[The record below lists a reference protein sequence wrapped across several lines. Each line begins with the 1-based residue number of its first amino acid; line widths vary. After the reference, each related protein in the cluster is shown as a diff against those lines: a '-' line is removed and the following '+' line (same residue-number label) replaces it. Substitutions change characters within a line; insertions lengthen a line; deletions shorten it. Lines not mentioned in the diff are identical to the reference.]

1 MTKAQWIKL
10 KAADGVEISA
20 YEVLPDGPA
29 RGGLVVIQEIF
40 GVNGHI
46 RRVAESYA
54 ADGFHVIA
62 PAIFDRAEPGFEVG
76 YDDAGRSRGIALMQ
90 KVSATDSMQD
100 IAAAVDLLK
109 KEGKVGI
116 IGYCLGGTYA
126 WLAASQLPVDAAVVY
141 YGGGIGRYSDRKPD
155 VPVQGHFGL
164 LDTHIPQSDL
174 AKVRVYPNVELFT
187 YQADHGFNCDER
199 SSYEPASASQAR
211 ERALGFLHAEIG

>member
-1 MTKAQWIKL
+1 MTKSQWIKL
-10 KAADGVEISA
+10 KAADGVDISA

-46 RRVAESYA
+46 RRVADSYA
-54 ADGFHVIA
+54 ADGYHVIA

-76 YDDAGRSRGIALMQ
+76 YDDEGRTRGIALMQ
-90 KVSATDSMQD
+90 KVSGSDSMLD
-100 IAAAVDLLK
+100 IAAAVELLK

-116 IGYCLGGTYA
+116 VGYCLGGTYA

-141 YGGGIGRYSDRKPD
+141 YGGGIGRYSDRKPA

-164 LDTHIPQSDL
+164 LDSHIPQSDL
-174 AKVRVYPNVELFT
+174 DKVRIYPNVELFT
-187 YQADHGFNCDER
+187 YQAGHGFNCDER
-199 SSYEPASASQAR
+199 SSYEPASVAQAR
-211 ERALGFLHAEIG
+211 ERALDFLRAQIG